1 MRQGLI
7 NIQSGMVLNL
17 SMVGNNY
24 EKGTTPGSIENCMG
38 GGTVNKLVIGHGV
51 GGLKKLIT
59 SN

>member
-1 MRQGLI
+1 
-7 NIQSGMVLNL
+7 
-17 SMVGNNY
+17 MVGNNY